1 MTKKGQI
8 AFLNFI
14 LLLVALFVLFVIV
27 APVIKPFIDEGV
39 TTVTDTTQ
47 LFLFKSVI
55 FLISGFVILIGI
67 KSIRDRQMTGQW
79 KQNH

>member
-14 LLLVALFVLFVIV
+14 LLLVALFVLFVII
-27 APVIKPFIDEGV
+27 APIMKPFIDDAV
-39 TTVTDTTQ
+39 TTTTDTTQ

-67 KSIRDRQMTGQW
+67 KSIRDRQMTGQ
-79 KQNH
+79 